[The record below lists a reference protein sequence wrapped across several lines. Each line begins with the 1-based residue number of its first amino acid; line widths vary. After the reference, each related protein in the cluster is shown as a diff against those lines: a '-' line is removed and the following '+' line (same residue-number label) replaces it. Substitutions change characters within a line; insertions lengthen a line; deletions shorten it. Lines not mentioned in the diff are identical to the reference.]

1 MKIAQALVDWQ
12 ASPRARQIPRMIL
25 ALLHDL
31 DGGAHDVGRALLV
44 SDDPFRRRNMS
55 PSFYLLRQPRLGG
68 FAAGE
73 RAQSRGDETAAE
85 HKLKGLDRP
94 KLN

>member
-1 MKIAQALVDWQ
+1 MKIAQALEDWQ

-31 DGGAHDVGRALLV
+31 DGGAHHVGRALLV
-44 SDDPFRRRNMS
+44 SDDHSDGGICHHHFTFCANRGWAAS
-55 PSFYLLRQPRLGG
+55 RLGMHPI
-68 FAAGE
+68 
-73 RAQSRGDETAAE
+73 SRDETAAE